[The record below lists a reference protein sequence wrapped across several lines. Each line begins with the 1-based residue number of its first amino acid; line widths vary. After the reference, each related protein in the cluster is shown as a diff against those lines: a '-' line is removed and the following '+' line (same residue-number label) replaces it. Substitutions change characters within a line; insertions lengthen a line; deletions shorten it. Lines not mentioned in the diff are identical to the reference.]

1 MNGQSTSLFAE
12 CVTHLTRLFYLQG
25 IEKIRSDL
33 ERSESLRKTAATK
46 ENDSLERLKS
56 QIQAEQKLKSGHF
69 LSSF

>member
-1 MNGQSTSLFAE
+1 
-12 CVTHLTRLFYLQG
+12 LFYLQG

-69 LSSF
+69 SSSF